1 MFDRASKKLGMEQA
15 VFQKGAFGD
24 SENGQADMDKVNP
37 EEVEKLLK
45 FGAYA
50 FLNNEDDEDDT
61 TGNQSGLK
69 IEDILKGKKE
79 KKPKEKKGYTLQKT
93 TFNAETTKESG
104 KNSTSKP
111 KEKLNIND
119 PNFWEKV
126 LPFDGY
132 NPKQLMRKFRAK
144 KNEIVKTKES
154 QSKFLKDIAHC
165 VKELC
170 DAKAQN
176 PTIQIDEDIYDLLK
190 RVTKMK
196 AFEHKY
202 RDKAAL
208 QLDKL
213 LHFNEYQNL
222 DDGLISGRG
231 NLGRQAKK
239 KEVDY
244 QEKTTIS
251 GRRKNKK
258 DKK

>member
-15 VFQKGAFGD
+15 LFQKGAFGD
-24 SENGQADMDKVNP
+24 TENGQQDMDKVNP

-50 FLNNEDDEDDT
+50 FLNNEDADDDDNA
-61 TGNQSGLK
+61 NQSSLK

-79 KKPKEKKGYTLQKT
+79 KKDKGKNKGYTLQKT
-93 TFNAETTKESG
+93 TFNAEPTKEKESG

-111 KEKLNIND
+111 KEKLNIDD

-126 LPFDGY
+126 LPFEGY

-165 VKELC
+165 VKELL
-170 DAKAQN
+170 DAKTNN
-176 PTIQIDEDIYDLLK
+176 PTLTIDEDIFDLLK
-190 RVTKMK
+190 RVSKMK
-196 AFEHKY
+196 SFEHKY

-222 DDGLISGRG
+222 EEGLI
-231 NLGRQAKK
+231 N
-239 KEVDY
+239 
-244 QEKTTIS
+244 
-251 GRRKNKK
+251 N
-258 DKK
+258 